1 MLRRRTDM
9 CLGGGRP
16 CVEEE
21 DGYVSGRRTAM
32 C

>member
-16 CVEEE
+16 CVEE
-21 DGYVSGRRTAM
+21 DDHVSGRRMAM

>member
-21 DGYVSGRRTAM
+21 DDHVSGRRMAM